1 MSIVE
6 FLENAAS
13 GNFFCSE
20 KATNSDHSQLFK
32 SASYK
37 IIQISM
43 IFLELFKYEKNKKN
57 EKAKNCCEIAYYF
70 LVGSYP

>member
-43 IFLELFKYEKNKKN
+43 IFLELFKYEKERKMKK
-57 EKAKNCCEIAYYF
+57 
-70 LVGSYP
+70 